1 MTQFFLMAS
10 SYIIVLYYQEE
21 ELDIGRMNVCGFV
34 IGFFFLI
41 TS

>member
-1 MTQFFLMAS
+1 MAS

-21 ELDIGRMNVCGFV
+21 ELDIGRMSVCGFV
-34 IGFFFLI
+34 ICFLKKI

>member
-34 IGFFFLI
+34 IVFFFLI